1 MAQAANK
8 LARVDPN
15 VSRLKYER
23 ELTRLREQQS
33 VLHAR
38 GIFIIGTPAFPL
50 IELAVVPH
58 HSLQV
63 AIPAPQVGQIILP
76 QGTIMAAKIS
86 SLSARAFKARFDL
99 SDYDLRAPSLEFR
112 DLWSDALLPYATMFR
127 GLEFEQERRAHMV
140 LLDGHPTTGRPFLC
154 LRGIR
159 EYHEHPQHSGDEWLL
174 YRTEMSLFSI
184 VMSMWRTCVDLVHPI
199 LSQQPGSVQLQW
211 NAEEKL

>member
-1 MAQAANK
+1 MS
-8 LARVDPN
+8 RVDLN

-33 VLHAR
+33 ILHAR
-38 GIFIIGTPAFPL
+38 GIFIVGSPTFPV
-50 IELAVVPH
+50 IDLAVVPH

-63 AIPAPQVGQIILP
+63 AVPAPQAGAIILP
-76 QGTIMAAKIS
+76 QGTIMAAKVF

-112 DLWSDALLPYATMFR
+112 DLWTDALLPYASMFR
-127 GLEFEQERRAHMV
+127 ALEFEQQRRAHVV
-140 LLDGHPTTGRPFLC
+140 LLDGHPNTGRPFLC

-174 YRTEMSLFSI
+174 YRTEMSLFTI
-184 VMSMWRTCVDLVHPI
+184 VMSMWRACVDLVHPV
-199 LSQQPGSVQLQW
+199 LAPQPGGLQLQW

>member
-1 MAQAANK
+1 M
-8 LARVDPN
+8 ARVDVN

-23 ELTRLREQQS
+23 ELTRLREQQA

-38 GIFIIGTPAFPL
+38 GIFIFGTPTFPI
-50 IELAVVPH
+50 IEFAVVPH

-63 AIPAPQVGQIILP
+63 AVPAPKAGPIILP
-76 QGTIMAAKIS
+76 QGTIMAAKIF
-86 SLSARAFKARFDL
+86 SLSARAFKAHFDL

-112 DLWSDALLPYATMFR
+112 DLWTDTPLPYATMFR
-127 GLEFEQERRAHMV
+127 ALEFEQQRRAHVV
-140 LLDGHPTTGRPFLC
+140 LLDGHPNTGRPFLC

-184 VMSMWRTCVDLVHPI
+184 VMSMWRTCVDLVHPV
-199 LSQQPGSVQLQW
+199 LTQQPGQLQLQW

>member
-1 MAQAANK
+1 M
-8 LARVDPN
+8 ARVDLN

-38 GIFIIGTPAFPL
+38 GIFIFGTPTFPV

-63 AIPAPQVGQIILP
+63 AVAAPQAGHIILP
-76 QGTIMAAKIS
+76 QGTIMAAKIF
-86 SLSARAFKARFDL
+86 SLSARAFKAHFDL

-112 DLWSDALLPYATMFR
+112 DLWSDAPLAYATMFR
-127 GLEFEQERRAHMV
+127 ALEFEQQRRAHVV
-140 LLDGHPTTGRPFLC
+140 LLDGHPTTGKPFLC

-174 YRTEMSLFSI
+174 YRTEISLFSI
-184 VMSMWRTCVDLVHPI
+184 VMSMWRTCVDLIHPV
-199 LSQQPGSVQLQW
+199 LAQQPGGLQLQW